1 MPSRMSGRQSS
12 FRTDVYFPRPLFDRI
27 TEMRVNRP
35 EVVMEEATSRRGAKP
50 LTHDGRLMLLAADHP
65 ARMVLRAGTNPM
77 AMGDRWALLGRVLR
91 VLTTPECDGIMA
103 TADVIEELLIINR
116 VVAEAGGQRFLDGK
130 ILIGCMN
137 RGGLAGS
144 AFELDDRMTSFTADR
159 IAALHLDGAKMM
171 FRIDPREPSSLAT
184 IVACA
189 GAVTACQALG
199 IPVFL
204 ETMMV
209 KSTPRGIEVLKTA
222 DALIHAINVASG
234 LGASSARTWLKVP
247 YVDGFDR
254 VVVATTLPILILGG
268 ESRGDPGPLL
278 EEIEAAMQ
286 SGPTVRGALVG
297 RGVTFPGVE
306 DPRAVTAAAGT
317 IVHQGASVKAALAHG
332 HEVRG
337 VEFDRFNRLIPRNG
351 RPQ

>member
-1 MPSRMSGRQSS
+1 MTRPIRTSQ
-12 FRTDVYFPRPLFDRI
+12 FRPDVYFPRPFFDRI
-27 TEMRVNRP
+27 TEIRVRQP
-35 EVVMEEATSRRGAKP
+35 EVVMEESAARRGP
-50 LTHDGRLMLLAADHP
+50 QSLTRDGRLVLLAADHP
-65 ARMVLRAGTNPM
+65 ARMALRAGTDPM
-77 AMGDRWALLGRVLR
+77 AMGNRWTLLGRVLR
-91 VLTTPECDGIMA
+91 VLTAPECDGVMA
-103 TADVIEELLIINR
+103 TPDVIEELLIINR

-130 ILIGCMN
+130 VLIGCMN

-144 AFELDDRMTSFTADR
+144 AFELDDRMTAFTPDR
-159 IAALHLDGAKMM
+159 IAALRLDGAKMM
-171 FRIDPREPSSLAT
+171 FRLEPRDPSSLST

-189 GAVTACQALG
+189 EAVTACQSLG
-199 IPVFL
+199 LPVFL
-204 ETMMV
+204 EAMMV
-209 KSTPRGIEVLKTA
+209 KSTPRGIEVVKTA
-222 DALIHAINVASG
+222 EALIQAISVASA
-234 LGASSARTWLKVP
+234 LGASSVRTWLKVP

-278 EEIEAAMQ
+278 NEIEAAMQ

-297 RGVTFPGVE
+297 RGVTFPGPE

-332 HEVRG
+332 HEARG